1 MKILFVLENYY
12 PFIGGAEVLFK
23 NLCEGLAGRGHD
35 VTVLTSLLP
44 DTMPEENINGVAV
57 RRIKLPSRGRRYW
70 FSFAAIPHA
79 IKLAG
84 QVDFIH
90 TTTYNGAFPAW
101 LTAKLRR
108 RPAIITVLEI
118 IGLLWAK
125 LEGMNKLSSFLH
137 RLLERIIISLPFDHY
152 IAISRYTASCLQRY
166 GVKDS
171 RISVIYPGIN
181 YDLFDPANA
190 KVKLVRK
197 QLGIADGQFIYMYF
211 GRPGVSKGI
220 EYLIKAIPIISA
232 TIANSKLLL
241 IMSHEPTE
249 GYRRIISMI
258 KGLAIE
264 DKVILIDPVPRDE
277 LPDYIAASDCVVV
290 PSLSEGFGFT
300 AAEACALRKPVVA
313 SDVASLPEVVSGKY
327 ILVQA
332 KNPQAIADGLIF
344 VYNDKAELKDIR
356 VFKWADCIT
365 SYGKIYSDFSGEAKK
380 GMSQ

>member
-1 MKILFVLENYY
+1 VKILFVLENYY

-23 NLCEGLAGRGHD
+23 NLCEGLASRGHE
-35 VTVLTSLLP
+35 VKVLTSLLP

-108 RPAIITVLEI
+108 RPTVITVLEI

-137 RLLERIIISLPFDHY
+137 KLLERIIISLPFDHY

-166 GVKDS
+166 EVKDS

-190 KVKLVRK
+190 KGKLVRK
-197 QLGIADGQFIYMYF
+197 QLGIADEQFIYMYF

-220 EYLIKAIPIISA
+220 EYLIKAIPIIST

-264 DKVILIDPVPRDE
+264 DKVILIDPVPRHE

-300 AAEACALRKPVVA
+300 AAEACALHRPVVA
-313 SDVASLPEVVSGKY
+313 SDTASLPEVVSGKY
-327 ILVQA
+327 LLI
-332 KNPQAIADGLIF
+332 KPQDHVAIANGITAIYNNCYTSSEIKVFYWERCINDYITLYHGDLI
-344 VYNDKAELKDIR
+344 
-356 VFKWADCIT
+356 
-365 SYGKIYSDFSGEAKK
+365 
-380 GMSQ
+380 Q